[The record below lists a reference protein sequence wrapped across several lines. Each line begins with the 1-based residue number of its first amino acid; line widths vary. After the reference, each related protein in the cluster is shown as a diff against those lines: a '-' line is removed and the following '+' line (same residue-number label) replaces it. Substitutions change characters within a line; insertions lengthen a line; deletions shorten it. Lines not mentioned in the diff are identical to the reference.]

1 MHLFRLDASI
11 MPATSSSS
19 ELADTAHA
27 EWTAAHP
34 ESTVTHRHLGT
45 DPLPADAW
53 THAAIAAFTPAEQH
67 TDEQRAAAELGNQL
81 ADELRSADAAIIAVP
96 LYNWGVSQHFKTW
109 LDVVIAGA
117 GPTAQLLKD
126 KPVLLVTSAGGGF
139 APGTPREG
147 WDHST
152 PYLERILRDV
162 WGADLTV
169 VRRELTMAAV
179 NPAMESLRGLAAE
192 YHTQA
197 LDAARDAGKQLVT
210 AQNAENRLVTAA

>member
-11 MPATSSSS
+11 LPATSTSS
-19 ELADTAHA
+19 ELADAAHA

-34 ESTVTHRHLGT
+34 EGTVTRRHLGT
-45 DPLPADAW
+45 DPLPGDVWAPA
-53 THAAIAAFTPAEQH
+53 TLAAFTPEDQR
-67 TDEQRAAAELGNQL
+67 TDEQRAAVALGAEL
-81 ADELRSADAAIIAVP
+81 AEELRTADAAIIAVP

-109 LDVVIAGA
+109 VDVVIAGA
-117 GPTAQLLKD
+117 GPSDQLLKD
-126 KPVLLVTSAGGGF
+126 KPVVLATSLGGGF

-169 VRRELTMAAV
+169 VRRELTLAAV
-179 NPAMESLRGLAAE
+179 NPAMEGLRGLAAE

-197 LDAARDAGKQLVT
+197 LDAARDAGKNLVR
-210 AQNAENRLVTAA
+210 A

>member
-11 MPATSSSS
+11 MGPNSTSS

-27 EWTAAHP
+27 EWAAAHP
-34 ESTVTHRHLGT
+34 EGTVTRRHVGA
-45 DPLPADAW
+45 DPLPGDVW
-53 THAAIAAFTPAEQH
+53 THATLAGFTPEDQR
-67 TDEQRAAAELGNQL
+67 TDEQRTAAALGAEL
-81 ADELRSADAAIIAVP
+81 AEELRAADAAIIAVP

-109 LDVVIAGA
+109 VDVVIAGA
-117 GPTAQLLKD
+117 GPSAQLLKD
-126 KPVLLVTSAGGGF
+126 KPVLLVTSLGGGF

-169 VRRELTMAAV
+169 VRRELTLAAV
-179 NPAMESLRGLAAE
+179 NPAMESLRDLAAE

-197 LDAARDAGKQLVT
+197 LDAARDAGKNLVR
-210 AQNAENRLVTAA
+210 A

>member
-11 MPATSSSS
+11 MPGNSTSA
-19 ELADTAHA
+19 ELAGAAEA
-27 EWTAAHP
+27 EWAAAHP
-34 ESTVTHRHLGT
+34 EGTVTRRNLGT
-45 DPLPADAW
+45 DPLPGDLWATA
-53 THAAIAAFTPAEQH
+53 TLAAFTPEDQRTAEQK
-67 TDEQRAAAELGNQL
+67 DAAAFGAGLAAELT
-81 ADELRSADAAIIAVP
+81 AADAAIIAVP

-109 LDVVIAGA
+109 VDLVIAGA
-117 GPTAQLLKD
+117 GPTAELLKD
-126 KPVLLVTSAGGGF
+126 KPVLLVTSLGGGF

-162 WGADLTV
+162 WGGDLTT
-169 VRRELTMAAV
+169 VRRELTLAAV

-197 LDAARDAGKQLVT
+197 LDAARDAGKALV
-210 AQNAENRLVTAA
+210 RS

>member
-1 MHLFRLDASI
+1 MHLFRLDTSI
-11 MPATSSSS
+11 FPANSTSS
-19 ELADTAHA
+19 ELADAAEA

-34 ESTVTHRHLGT
+34 EGTVTRRHLGAE
-45 DPLPADAW
+45 PLPGDTW
-53 THAAIAAFTPAEQH
+53 THATLAGFVPAEQH
-67 TDEQRAAAELGNQL
+67 TDEHRAASALAATL
-81 ADELRSADAAIIAVP
+81 ADELRAADAAVIAVP

-109 LDVVIAGA
+109 VDVVIANA
-117 GPTAQLLKD
+117 GPSDQLLKD
-126 KPVLLVTSAGGGF
+126 KPVVLVTSLGGGF

-169 VRRELTMAAV
+169 VRRELTLAGV
-179 NPAMESLRGLAAE
+179 NPAMESLRDLAAE

-197 LDAARDAGKQLVT
+197 LDAARDAGKNLVR
-210 AQNAENRLVTAA
+210 A

>member
-11 MPATSSSS
+11 LPATSTSS

-27 EWTAAHP
+27 EWDVAHP
-34 ESTVTHRHLGT
+34 EGTVTRRHLGT
-45 DPLPADAW
+45 DPLPGDVW
-53 THAAIAAFTPAEQH
+53 THATLASFTPEDQR
-67 TDEQRAAAELGNQL
+67 TEEQRAAAALGAEL
-81 ADELRSADAAIIAVP
+81 AEELRAADAAIIAVP

-109 LDVVIAGA
+109 VDVVIAGA

-152 PYLERILRDV
+152 PYLERVLRDV

-169 VRRELTMAAV
+169 VRRELTLAAV
-179 NPAMESLRGLAAE
+179 NPAMESLRDLAAE
-192 YHTQA
+192 YHTHA
-197 LDAARDAGKQLVT
+197 LDAARDAGKKLVRT
-210 AQNAENRLVTAA
+210 

>member
-11 MPATSSSS
+11 VPAASTSS

-34 ESTVTHRHLGT
+34 EGTVTRRHLGT
-45 DPLPADAW
+45 DPLPGDAW
-53 THAAIAAFTPAEQH
+53 APAVLAGFTPEDQR
-67 TDEQRAAAELGNQL
+67 TEEQRTAVALGAEL
-81 ADELRSADAAIIAVP
+81 AEELRAADAAIIAVP

-109 LDVVIAGA
+109 VDLVIAGA
-117 GPTAQLLKD
+117 GPTAQLLEG
-126 KPVLLVTSAGGGF
+126 KPTVLVTSTGGGF

-152 PYLERILRDV
+152 PYLERVLRDV

-169 VRRELTMAAV
+169 VRRELTLAAV
-179 NPAMESLRGLAAE
+179 NPAMEGLRGLAAE

-197 LDAARDAGKQLVT
+197 LDAARDAGKNLVR
-210 AQNAENRLVTAA
+210 A